1 MFILFL
7 CYCIGKLRSHTE
19 PMLMS
24 KCQSTR
30 LSLGIGGHYQLV
42 LCLPPQKKKIPQLM
56 GASVYNKPKSN
67 LNHNDTVNFSYKRLK
82 EFLNYTTTTGQ

>member
-19 PMLMS
+19 PMFMS

-30 LSLGIGGHYQLV
+30 LSLGIGGPLSASPV
-42 LCLPPQKKKIPQLM
+42 SSPPKKKIPQLM

>member
-19 PMLMS
+19 PMFMS

-30 LSLGIGGHYQLV
+30 LSLGIGGGHYQLV
-42 LCLPPQKKKIPQLM
+42 LCLPPQKKKKNSTIDGSQCI
-56 GASVYNKPKSN
+56 
-67 LNHNDTVNFSYKRLK
+67 
-82 EFLNYTTTTGQ
+82 Q